1 MSKENARRFLIV
13 SLLVI
18 ASTFLVYFFLD
29 RVGLFPQAGSQQAV
43 VIDRLFNVHLILIS
57 FLFSL
62 ISVFLGYSLIF
73 FRRKP
78 GEKSEGTYIKGNTG
92 LEIIWTVIPLI
103 AVVVISYFGA
113 ETLAETIRPDP
124 QAMVVK
130 VTGFQWA
137 WAYEYPDFGITSQ
150 TLYLPVNKQVL
161 FKMTSRD
168 VIHSFWVPEWRVKQ
182 DVLPGENLVKEL
194 RVTPTQL
201 GNFQVLCAELCGGA
215 HAYMNSPVV
224 VMTQEDFNSWVS
236 KEVSSSMADPVARGE
251 KWAVNNGC
259 LGCHSIDGKDGVGPT
274 WKGLFGSE
282 VEWMDGKKYKVDENY
297 IKSAIL
303 RPQLQMRKGYNP
315 NLMPQTY
322 GTLLTSE
329 QIDDLIAY
337 IISLK

>member
-1 MSKENARRFLIV
+1 
-13 SLLVI
+13 
-18 ASTFLVYFFLD
+18 
-29 RVGLFPQAGSQQAV
+29 
-43 VIDRLFNVHLILIS
+43 
-57 FLFSL
+57 
-62 ISVFLGYSLIF
+62 
-73 FRRKP
+73 
-78 GEKSEGTYIKGNTG
+78 
-92 LEIIWTVIPLI
+92 
-103 AVVVISYFGA
+103 
-113 ETLAETIRPDP
+113 
-124 QAMVVK
+124 
-130 VTGFQWA
+130 
-137 WAYEYPDFGITSQ
+137 
-150 TLYLPVNKQVL
+150 
-161 FKMTSRD
+161 
-168 VIHSFWVPEWRVKQ
+168 VPEWRVKQ

-259 LGCHSIDGKDGVGPT
+259 MGCHSLDGKDGVGPT

-282 VEWMDGKKYKVDENY
+282 VEWVDGKKYKVDENY
-297 IKSAIL
+297 LKSAIL

-322 GTLLTSE
+322 GSLLTSE